1 MSKILTVNPDLF
13 NISGARRSRKRT
25 TTSDN
30 EIKVRTPREPKKQT
44 LTNKN
49 ALLRFIRDQQH
60 RNERIHDVG
69 DAGRN
74 TNENIVAENIVAE
87 NIVANDFDDS
97 LKFLMD
103 IANKVDAQ
111 PPSVPI
117 QAAAKQPVHN
127 YTLKSSH
134 SSGGHSLDHSFNHSL
149 SDRWGMDH
157 PMSNILPDTNVSMVF
172 PGGAG
177 GGNVLKLAAPT
188 YGCLKGGTKPT
199 YRQYYQLYGGGRAD
213 PTHSQRQL
221 NSPHVTAMPPQHP
234 HNLTQRFRQSDHS
247 DMQAQRRFSNM
258 SMQSDHRFHDQER
271 KGGGDRKVTDL
282 VKSANQP
289 STPKMIY
296 PKQKRTVRRTFKIGK
311 SKTHPKVSVLV
322 SNRTIRRTI
331 TTKTHE
337 LKQASMH
344 DIKLFLIKRGLI
356 RVGTSAPNNVLRQ
369 MYESATLLCGDVY
382 NHNPDTL
389 LYNFFNDESVQKN

>member
-1 MSKILTVNPDLF
+1 MSKILTVHPDLF
-13 NISGARRSRKRT
+13 KISGARRSRKQT
-25 TTSDN
+25 KPDN
-30 EIKVRTPREPKKQT
+30 EIKVRAPREPKKQT

-60 RNERIHDVG
+60 RNERTHDVG
-69 DAGRN
+69 H
-74 TNENIVAENIVAE
+74 AEDIDE
-87 NIVANDFDDS
+87 QIVANDFDDS

-103 IANKVDAQ
+103 IANKVDTQPATQAQ
-111 PPSVPI
+111 AQHV
-117 QAAAKQPVHN
+117 PVHN

-134 SSGGHSLDHSFNHSL
+134 SSGGHSS

-157 PMSNILPDTNVSMVF
+157 PMSNILPDTNVSMIF
-172 PGGAG
+172 PGGG
-177 GGNVLKLAAPT
+177 GDGGNVLKLAAPT

-213 PTHSQRQL
+213 PTHSPQQLYGGGRADPTHSPRQL
-221 NSPHVTAMPPQHP
+221 NSPHVTAMTPQHP
-234 HNLTQRFRQSDHS
+234 HNLTQRYRPS
-247 DMQAQRRFSNM
+247 DMQHRPPSEMQVQSN
-258 SMQSDHRFHDQER
+258 HRFHDQIRRGEV
-271 KGGGDRKVTDL
+271 DRKVTDL

-289 STPKMIY
+289 SASKLIY

-331 TTKTHE
+331 TTKSHE
-337 LKQASMH
+337 LKQTSMH

-382 NHNPDTL
+382 NHNQDTL
-389 LYNFFNDESVQKN
+389 LYNFFNDESVQKH

>member
-30 EIKVRTPREPKKQT
+30 EIKVRAPREPKKQT

-60 RNERIHDVG
+60 RNERIHDGG

-74 TNENIVAENIVAE
+74 TDEHIVAENIVAE

-134 SSGGHSLDHSFNHSL
+134 SSGGHALGHSFNHSL

-213 PTHSQRQL
+213 PTHSQQQLYGGGRSDPTHSQRQL

-234 HNLTQRFRQSDHS
+234 HNLTQRYRP
-247 DMQAQRRFSNM
+247 
-258 SMQSDHRFHDQER
+258 SDHRFHDQER

-389 LYNFFNDESVQKN
+389 LYNFFNDESVQKH

>member
-25 TTSDN
+25 ATSDN
-30 EIKVRTPREPKKQT
+30 EIKVRAPREPKKQT

-69 DAGRN
+69 DAHVGRN
-74 TNENIVAENIVAE
+74 TDEHIE
-87 NIVANDFDDS
+87 ANDFDDS

-111 PPSVPI
+111 PVA
-117 QAAAKQPVHN
+117 QAQAPVQAKQPVHN

-134 SSGGHSLDHSFNHSL
+134 SSGGHSLGNL
-149 SDRWGMDH
+149 DRWGMDH

-213 PTHSQRQL
+213 PTHSPRQL
-221 NSPHVTAMPPQHP
+221 NSPHVTAMSPQHP
-234 HNLTQRFRQSDHS
+234 HNLTQRYRPSD
-247 DMQAQRRFSNM
+247 M

-331 TTKTHE
+331 TTKSHE

>member
-1 MSKILTVNPDLF
+1 MIRPQSVSRMSKILTVNPDLF
-13 NISGARRSRKRT
+13 NISGARRSRKQ
-25 TTSDN
+25 SKPDN
-30 EIKVRTPREPKKQT
+30 EIKVRAPREPKKQT

-60 RNERIHDVG
+60 RNERTNDVG
-69 DAGRN
+69 HARGDID
-74 TNENIVAENIVAE
+74 EQ
-87 NIVANDFDDS
+87 IVANDFDDS

-111 PPSVPI
+111 PPSMPVPA
-117 QAAAKQPVHN
+117 QALSKQPVHN

-134 SSGGHSLDHSFNHSL
+134 SSGGHSLDHALGNL
-149 SDRWGMDH
+149 DRWGMDH

-213 PTHSQRQL
+213 PTHSPRQL
-221 NSPHVTAMPPQHP
+221 NSPHVTAMPPQPP
-234 HNLTQRFRQSDHS
+234 HTLTQRYRPAE
-247 DMQAQRRFSNM
+247 DMQRHPSV
-258 SMQSDHRFHDQER
+258 HRY
-271 KGGGDRKVTDL
+271 GGDRKVTDL

-289 STPKMIY
+289 STPKLIY

-331 TTKTHE
+331 TTKTHDI
-337 LKQASMH
+337 KQTSMH